1 MGLSTMNSK
10 SNAADS
16 TRSYISMKGYHW
28 EAKSGRV
35 SWLRVNVI
43 RDERL
48 SSTNNIRISLTWRA
62 LSPTNN
68 IREAIDVMNVSST
81 NSNSYNSRISKFLNR
96 FEHHWRDE
104 WLSDQEPNINEQH
117 SEKPLTWWVSHREQQ
132 LARISPA
139 WRTQSQWPSKREC
152 HWDAT
157 RLYIRISLTWRAL
170 SPTNNIREAI
180 DVMNVSSTNSNS
192 LRLNQIKPHVVGE
205 MRELAHP

>member
-1 MGLSTMNSK
+1 MT
-10 SNAADS
+10 
-16 TRSYISMKGYHW
+16 GYHW
-28 EAKSGRV
+28 EAKSGKVR
-35 SWLRVNVI
+35 WLRLNVI

-152 HWDAT
+152 HWDAIDST
-157 RLYIRISLTWRAL
+157 FEYHWRGEHYHQRTTFERPLTWWMSHQRTATL
-170 SPTNNIREAI
+170 WGSIK
-180 DVMNVSSTNSNS
+180 SNHMS
-192 LRLNQIKPHVVGE
+192 WERWE
-205 MRELAHP
+205 S